1 MKTYSETH
9 WKQDSLPNI
18 RNINNPKLGFL
29 KISPYICKKIRHNKN
44 FNIMENKDNET
55 FFTASTIV
63 ENETNMEQ
71 QPESTTF
78 RPEFYYC

>member
-1 MKTYSETH
+1 
-9 WKQDSLPNI
+9 
-18 RNINNPKLGFL
+18 
-29 KISPYICKKIRHNKN
+29 
-44 FNIMENKDNET
+44 MENKDNET